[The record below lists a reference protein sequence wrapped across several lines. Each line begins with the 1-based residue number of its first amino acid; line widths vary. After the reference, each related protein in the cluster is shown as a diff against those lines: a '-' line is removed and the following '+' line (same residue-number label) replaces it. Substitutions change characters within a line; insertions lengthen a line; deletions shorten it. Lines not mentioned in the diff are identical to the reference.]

1 MKLLETRHTKVY
13 AVTESSDL
21 PIDSSNTESELCASN
36 PPVQQNQHIETVN
49 ELFTSHIQR
58 EQQQQLELSQK
69 EDLEDNPSSE
79 NSSLDSNAEVVIET
93 DTSDSVTDSASASD
107 SDSDSAS
114 NSASNS
120 DSEAEEPIILNKPV
134 ISGNQRKPFGN
145 RRRTKNAT
153 LDTNQYLQLRK
164 NNRLYIDPQFIVI
177 LDACNIAMHHGENKK
192 FSTRGIEIVLDFFDK
207 MNVKDVFGIIPRY
220 YITGMLLSI
229 IR

>member
-79 NSSLDSNAEVVIET
+79 NSSIDSNAEVVIET
-93 DTSDSVTDSASASD
+93 DTSNSVTDSASDSASD
-107 SDSDSAS
+107 SDSDSNS
-114 NSASNS
+114 NSNSNSNS

-134 ISGNQRKPFGN
+134 VSGNQRKPFGN

-177 LDACNIAMHHGENKK
+177 LDACNIAMHHG
-192 FSTRGIEIVLDFFDK
+192 IEIVLDFFDK

-220 YITGMLLSI
+220 YITGRLLSI